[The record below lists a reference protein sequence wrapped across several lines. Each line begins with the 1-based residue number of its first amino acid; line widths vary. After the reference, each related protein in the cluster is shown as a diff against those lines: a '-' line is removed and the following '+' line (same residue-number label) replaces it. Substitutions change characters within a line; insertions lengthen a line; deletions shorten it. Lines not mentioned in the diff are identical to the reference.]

1 MSHPQTVF
9 TQTTFPSSFS
19 SSSPTTTT
27 TTTSLLRSRRDTIRR
42 ATLRAQ
48 LARMKR
54 SGQYYCFNLQWQP
67 AYDGFLR
74 DYWPAPPAAYWDSDV
89 AKWIEGA
96 CYFLS
101 SSGGGEDGIGDGE
114 GDGEGEIDAA
124 VRELTDMIRG
134 AQQSDGY
141 LNVYFTVLRPGER
154 WTNLRDLHELYNAG
168 HLIEA
173 ALAHKKHYK
182 NDLLMEPI
190 QKYVKLIHST
200 FGPGE
205 NQKHGYPGHP
215 EIELAL
221 LRLYTVTGNQDAYD
235 LAKYFIEERGN
246 PKGQDGMH
254 YYDWE
259 RQQRGDSPWKRPDS
273 YPQHINHWYNQAHQ
287 PILEQK
293 SIEGHAVRALYLYTG
308 VADLAC
314 HDALGLRPFG
324 AKAAY
329 LDAVRGLWDNMVGRK
344 MYLTGGVGAM
354 WQWEGFGIDYF
365 LPQGSDDGG
374 CYNETCASIAVVML
388 AERLLHLDLDA
399 KYADVMELC
408 LYNNIMTAMSLEG
421 NAFTYVNQLAS
432 SESAKSVR
440 EEWFATSCCP
450 PNLTRFFGSIG
461 GYLWDYGGG
470 AENDVFV
477 HVHLY
482 TTARVEFEADP
493 GRVVFEQ
500 RSNWPWD
507 GRVEFTL
514 QAPADANTTL
524 RLRIPGWAEGRF
536 KLNPAPD
543 DSSSDLTVE
552 KGYLLLPPSYTA
564 AHRAFALEVLG
575 FAPRF
580 VAPHPRT
587 GQRLAALARGPLV
600 YCVEDADHPWESDHF
615 RDVGVE
621 TDAHAIREEER
632 TCGATDERYVAL
644 RAEGWVRRVRDGG
657 GPGVG
662 VGELEDGDCERRQ
675 LILAANGAK
684 VYITGRRTEV
694 LEKSARIHSDAERL
708 GSSGGSIVPLVMD
721 VTSKESI
728 KAVVDEISAKET
740 HVNVLV
746 NNAGVYTLCPEYL
759 PDNGPE
765 KYAEA
770 LFAVD
775 IVDIWQNLYM
785 TNYVSIYYATAAS
798 IPLLSKAA
806 ASTPMA
812 LGNVINVLSKD
823 ALQKTTGNG
832 NYPYGVSKAASLHLT
847 KTMAYELRKDS
858 LNIRVN
864 AIAPGPTPSGMTCQ
878 GKVDDKNTGFV

>member
-9 TQTTFPSSFS
+9 TQTTFPILSSSSSCS
-19 SSSPTTTT
+19 SSSPTTATR
-27 TTTSLLRSRRDTIRR
+27 TTSLLRSRRDTIRR
-42 ATLRAQ
+42 ETLRAQ

-54 SGQYYCFNLQWQP
+54 SGQYYCFNLEWQP

-74 DYWPAPPAAYWDSDV
+74 DHWPAPPAAYWDSDV

-101 SSGGGEDGIGDGE
+101 SSAGGDGE
-114 GDGEGEIDAA
+114 GEGEGEDGKGEGEGDEEIDAA
-124 VRELTDMIRG
+124 VRELTDMIRA

-141 LNVYFTVLRPGER
+141 LNVYFTVLEPGKR
-154 WTNLRDLHELYNAG
+154 WTNLRDQHELYNAG

-190 QKYVKLIHST
+190 QKYVKLIRST

-205 NQKHGYPGHP
+205 DQKHGYPGHP

-221 LRLYTVTGNQDAYD
+221 LRLYTVTGNRDAYD

-273 YPQHINHWYNQAHQ
+273 YPRHINHWYNQAHQ

-293 SIEGHAVRALYLYTG
+293 SVEGHAVRAMYLYTG
-308 VADLAC
+308 VADLVC
-314 HDALGLRPFG
+314 HDALGLRPFE
-324 AKAAY
+324 ARDAY
-329 LDAVRGLWDNMVGRK
+329 LGAVRGLWDNMVGRK

-365 LPQGSDDGG
+365 LPQGSDEGG

-399 KYADVMELC
+399 KYADIMELC
-408 LYNNIMTAMSLEG
+408 LYNNIMTASKFG
-421 NAFTYVNQLAS
+421 HRID

-461 GYLWDYGGG
+461 GYLWDYGGSGGG

-493 GRVVFEQ
+493 GRIVFEQ

-507 GRVEFTL
+507 GLVEFTL
-514 QAPADANTTL
+514 QAPAGANTTI

-536 KLNPAPD
+536 TLNPAPD
-543 DSSSDLTVE
+543 DSAPAPAVE
-552 KGYLLLPPSYTA
+552 KGYLVLPPSYTA
-564 AHRAFALEVLG
+564 AHGTFALEVLG

-587 GQRLAALARGPLV
+587 GQRALALARGPLV
-600 YCVEDADHPWESDHF
+600 YCVEDADNAWETDHF
-615 RDVGVE
+615 RDVGLE
-621 TDAHAIREEER
+621 ADAAAVAEEEAEIK
-632 TCGATDERYVAL
+632 GERYVVL
-644 RAEGWVRRVRDGG
+644 RAEGWVRRVRDPGA
-657 GPGVG
+657 GPGVRVVRG
-662 VGELEDGDCERRQ
+662 KEEEEREKRQ
-675 LILAANGAK
+675 LVFIPYYLRANRG
-684 VYITGRRTEV
+684 
-694 LEKSARIHSDAERL
+694 
-708 GSSGGSIVPLVMD
+708 
-721 VTSKESI
+721 
-728 KAVVDEISAKET
+728 
-740 HVNVLV
+740 
-746 NNAGVYTLCPEYL
+746 
-759 PDNGPE
+759 
-765 KYAEA
+765 
-770 LFAVD
+770 
-775 IVDIWQNLYM
+775 
-785 TNYVSIYYATAAS
+785 
-798 IPLLSKAA
+798 
-806 ASTPMA
+806 
-812 LGNVINVLSKD
+812 
-823 ALQKTTGNG
+823 GNG
-832 NYPYGVSKAASLHLT
+832 HMRVGL
-847 KTMAYELRKDS
+847 LR
-858 LNIRVN
+858 R
-864 AIAPGPTPSGMTCQ
+864 
-878 GKVDDKNTGFV
+878 